1 MSEKGV
7 TKDFLERLEGLGWRE
22 SAYCPRIVRENV
34 IIDEIFEE
42 SFRKLNRKVLASEGL
57 EDRMDVVL
65 SKVKEMLVRA
75 EPHEFLEYLRSGL
88 SVEEGRKRVKVT
100 LIDYENI
107 NNNDF
112 TVCKEVNFLNE
123 RYEVRRLDAI
133 LYVNGIPLVA
143 IEVEDPLRLGE
154 KALEE
159 GISQL
164 YRYEK
169 EIPWLFK
176 YVQIGVVYTDVENSV
191 YMPMMRDWRGRER
204 WFGKWRDFNGNYNIL
219 DLLERERLL
228 DILRWFIFYKG
239 KEKKDKVIPRY
250 NQYWATVKS
259 VKRIVN
265 YLEGRDARNRGL
277 IWHWQGSGKTYIMF
291 YIAYQFY
298 RRFFEED
305 PIVFFIVDRKELQR
319 QLYDEFI
326 KDIYAPYFQE
336 YIKIV
341 ESIEGLKSILNEIKM
356 KEVSRLA
363 IGRGVYVVLI
373 QKFRPEELK
382 ELLPIDK
389 REILVLLDEAHRS
402 QYGVLGATLDG
413 ILPNAIEF
421 AFTGTP
427 IMGYERNTFWRFAY
441 PSKGELFLDKYFIS
455 DSIKD
460 GYTLPLVHRVVRETE
475 TKGVKVNVSQ
485 DEIKDLLNTWAK
497 NACEV
502 GSLDDLVD
510 EEDERVFIT
519 VTKRE
524 IRQKLNKIRVFL
536 ENPKR
541 LSLVA
546 EYIADNV
553 REDTEDFKFKAI
565 VVVSSRLA
573 CVRMKR
579 ALDEALT
586 KRYGEEARKWSEV
599 VMTYLSNE
607 REEEIRN
614 YLDELLGRWRGA
626 GDKVVKDWDEVN
638 RIIQDSFK
646 EKEEPRILIVTDMLI
661 TGFDCPK
668 LKVMYLDKSLFE
680 HKLLQAIA
688 RVNRPY
694 KTQNIIKEFGLIV
707 DFMDLLNNVKETIVK
722 YELLDMEVYKKI
734 FEESIHTSRDV
745 LGELKQLIDEIKQ
758 KLATGVNIGNHKV
771 ELNIDE
777 IIELVNKG
785 LDSQVYTKLIDAS
798 SLLAMG
804 CKSYDPNVIDLL
816 AKMRRACN
824 LYKALGAFKDKLEF
838 HSYIVIITKLYNG
851 ITHYMKGAKL
861 PDSFWKE
868 LLKMVH
874 DKTSIPEIKLIEE
887 FVIEPASL
895 EEISKKMEMTKL
907 YDPQMKYVAAEAIL
921 TIRGLL
927 DLEPAN
933 PVYKHIYERLKKLE
947 EEWARRVD
955 SRLIGGIKEI
965 MSDLSDYLRKR
976 ATMKLNDR
984 LIYDVKEFLRRRFNM
999 VVAKLEFLEPTL
1011 NDVIE
1016 KYKSL
1021 KVAKPI
1027 FFDIDRKNVK
1037 SALLKDLFKMG
1048 LKDPRQAQRIADE
1061 LTEYIEREVIRELQK
1076 RY

>member
-1 MSEKGV
+1 
-7 TKDFLERLEGLGWRE
+7 
-22 SAYCPRIVRENV
+22 
-34 IIDEIFEE
+34 
-42 SFRKLNRKVLASEGL
+42 
-57 EDRMDVVL
+57 
-65 SKVKEMLVRA
+65 
-75 EPHEFLEYLRSGL
+75 
-88 SVEEGRKRVKVT
+88 
-100 LIDYENI
+100 
-107 NNNDF
+107 
-112 TVCKEVNFLNE
+112 
-123 RYEVRRLDAI
+123 
-133 LYVNGIPLVA
+133 
-143 IEVEDPLRLGE
+143 
-154 KALEE
+154 LEE

-265 YLEGRDARNRGL
+265 YLEGHDARNRGL

-427 IMGYERNTFWRFAY
+427 IMGYERNTFRRFAY
-441 PSKGELFLDKYFIS
+441 PNRGELFLDKYFIS

-460 GYTLPLVHRVVRETE
+460 GCTLPLVHRVVRET
-475 TKGVKVNVSQ
+475 KGIKVSVSQ

-573 CVRMKR
+573 CVRIKR

-614 YLDELLGRWRGA
+614 YLDELLSRWRGA

-707 DFMDLLNNVKETIVK
+707 DFMDLLDNVKETIVK

-734 FEESIHTSRDV
+734 FEESIHTSRDA

-758 KLATGVNIGNHKV
+758 KLATGIDVGNHKV

-777 IIELVNKG
+777 IIELINKG
-785 LDSQVYTKLIDAS
+785 LDSQVYTKLIDAA

-804 CKSYDPNVIDLL
+804 YKSYDHNVIDLL

-824 LYKALGAFKDKLEF
+824 LYRALGAFKDKLEF

-874 DKTSIPEIKLIEE
+874 DKNS
-887 FVIEPASL
+887 FRSH
-895 EEISKKMEMTKL
+895 
-907 YDPQMKYVAAEAIL
+907 IL
-921 TIRGLL
+921 
-927 DLEPAN
+927 
-933 PVYKHIYERLKKLE
+933 H
-947 EEWARRVD
+947 
-955 SRLIGGIKEI
+955 
-965 MSDLSDYLRKR
+965 LR
-976 ATMKLNDR
+976 
-984 LIYDVKEFLRRRFNM
+984 I
-999 VVAKLEFLEPTL
+999 
-1011 NDVIE
+1011 I
-1016 KYKSL
+1016 
-1021 KVAKPI
+1021 
-1027 FFDIDRKNVK
+1027 
-1037 SALLKDLFKMG
+1037 
-1048 LKDPRQAQRIADE
+1048 
-1061 LTEYIEREVIRELQK
+1061 
-1076 RY
+1076 